1 MCACP
6 PAVAEVDSLSDR
18 SIGIL
23 FGVSVSCLGMT
34 GVVGEQGGGSAGWQ
48 ASWWPVGG
56 QQAGRPVGVCAVGW
70 RAGRQAGGLAV
81 RESWWTGVHVWAQG
95 VLSWPLV
102 EDLAV
107 LLQEFQVHELWVASK
122 FASGG

>member
-1 MCACP
+1 MPWHDWSGGRA
-6 PAVAEVDSLSDR
+6 R
-18 SIGIL
+18 GW
-23 FGVSVSCLGMT
+23 VSG
-34 GVVGEQGGGSAGWQ
+34 

-56 QQAGRPVGVCAVGW
+56 QQAGRPVAGRAVGR

-107 LLQEFQVHELWVASK
+107 LLQEFQVHGLWVASK
-122 FASGG
+122 LASGGQAGTQVAVL